1 MRIAKLAVTKCN
13 LSVIVVNS
21 QNAIIIIY
29 KFFRGIL
36 LRIHDR
42 STDGVIHLAIKAL
55 YKSW

>member
-21 QNAIIIIY
+21 RNAIIY

-36 LRIHDR
+36 LRMHDR
-42 STDGVIHLAIKAL
+42 STDDVIHLAIKAL